1 MQIHMEKLIV
11 AVGEALDIVEG
22 ELLGASTNHGKRAAI
37 LCAAMGRSLGL
48 PEEEL
53 RVLTAGALLHDNAL
67 TEYIMAERQGKRH
80 DPAMKLHCEYGQ
92 RNLEALLPGPA
103 SSGVIAYH
111 HERADGNGPFGMK
124 EGAIP
129 AAAELIAIADSL
141 DVANHFQTVK
151 FYDLPEI
158 RSGVSQ
164 QPGKQFS
171 RRAVKAMLSVLDDD
185 MLLLLRDE
193 SVKDTAERLL
203 PPWPLDMDSRVVRDF
218 AEMVIRIIDYKSA
231 FTRRHSS
238 GIAEKAFFMGEY
250 YGRDTD
256 EKAELYLAAALHDLG
271 KLAVPAAIL
280 EKQGSLTNGEF
291 KTIKEHAYL
300 TWKMLKDIKG
310 LEDVCTWASNHHEKL
325 DGSGYP
331 FGKKGGELDFNS
343 RLLACIDIYQALSEE
358 RPYHPERNHRET
370 MEIMYDMAAK
380 GLIDP
385 GISADMDKAFGD

>member
-1 MQIHMEKLIV
+1 MEKLIL

-22 ELLGASTNHGKRAAI
+22 ELLGASTNHGKRVGI
-37 LCAAMGRSLGL
+37 LCAAMGRSLGVS
-48 PEEEL
+48 EEEL
-53 RVLTAGALLHDNAL
+53 RVLTAGALLHDSAL
-67 TEYIMAERQGKRH
+67 TEYIMAERQGKQH

-92 RNLEALLPGPA
+92 RNLEALLPGPS

-111 HERADGNGPFGMK
+111 HERADGNGPFRMK
-124 EGAIP
+124 EGEIP
-129 AAAELIAIADSL
+129 ASAELIAIADSL
-141 DVANHFQTVK
+141 DVANHLQTLK

-158 RSGVSQ
+158 RSGISQ
-164 QPGKQFS
+164 QSGKQFS
-171 RRAVKAMLSVLDDD
+171 RRAAQAMLSVLDDD

-193 SVKDTAERLL
+193 SVKDVVERLL
-203 PPWPLDMDSRVVRDF
+203 PPWPVDMDSEVVKDF

-238 GIAEKAFFMGEY
+238 GIADKAFHMGGY

-256 EKAELYLAAALHDLG
+256 EKVELYLAAALHDLG
-271 KLAVPAAIL
+271 KVAVPSAIL
-280 EKQGSLTNGEF
+280 EKQGSLTDEEF
-291 KTIKEHAYL
+291 TTIKEHVYL

-310 LEDVCTWASNHHEKL
+310 LEDICAWASNHHEKL

-331 FGKKGGELDFNS
+331 FGKKGAELDFNS

-358 RPYHPERNHRET
+358 RPYHPVRSHRAT
-370 MEIMYDMAAK
+370 MEIMYEMAAK

-385 GISADMDKAFGD
+385 EITADMDKALGD